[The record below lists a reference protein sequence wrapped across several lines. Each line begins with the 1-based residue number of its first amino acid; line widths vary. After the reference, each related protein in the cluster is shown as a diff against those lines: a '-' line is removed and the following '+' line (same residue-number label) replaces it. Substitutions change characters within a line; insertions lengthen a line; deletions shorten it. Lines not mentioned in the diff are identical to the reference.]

1 MENNRW
7 QVTGDAEFMHFES
20 ADGVDKM
27 NLPDFAW
34 HQVLNKDLSDGQLA
48 RVDEI
53 VRAEKPPSAPNR
65 AAVTEHCQ
73 GWTVRVV
80 RRLVEEGIAEK
91 RVVGVLEG
99 CMDSVR
105 NS

>member
-1 MENNRW
+1 
-7 QVTGDAEFMHFES
+7 MHFES

-27 NLPDFAW
+27 ISPDFAW
-34 HQVLNKDLSDGQLA
+34 HQVLNKDLIDEQLT
-48 RVDEI
+48 RMDEI

-73 GWTVRVV
+73 GWVVRVV
-80 RRLVEEGIAEK
+80 RQLVEEGIAEE
-91 RVVGVLEG
+91 RIVGVLEG

>member
-1 MENNRW
+1 MR
-7 QVTGDAEFMHFES
+7 FEQ
-20 ADGVDKM
+20 AAGVDRM
-27 NLPDFAW
+27 NSPDFAW
-34 HQVLNKDLSDGQLA
+34 HQVLSKDLTDEMLK

-53 VRAEKPPSAPNR
+53 AKGERPPSAPNR

-80 RRLVEEGIAEK
+80 KRLVEEGIVEE

-99 CMDSVR
+99 CMDPIW
-105 NS
+105 N

>member
-1 MENNRW
+1 
-7 QVTGDAEFMHFES
+7 
-20 ADGVDKM
+20 
-27 NLPDFAW
+27 
-34 HQVLNKDLSDGQLA
+34 LA

-80 RRLVEEGIAEK
+80 RRLVEEGIAEE

-105 NS
+105 DS